1 MLRVF
6 TRFTCQNG
14 GWRQAIW
21 DVKKSTPLWQEGI
34 LTCPL
39 TRLAANCLITAST
52 VYALDQ
58 PRGVNNS
65 MQIAPP
71 SSTYPFSNRGVRTR
85 MNGGANGKLSGKVTF
100 SSMYSVLVSFMSCHS
115 AESLSTWC
123 SLTFQSK
130 RLSSASSTVIK
141 LSPSRRISCSSFI
154 SLRVRTWVQCC
165 RFAAGGGITEPL
177 VALLPPVC
185 CFSFVSL
192 LGLSGLTA
200 GLSLPDTSKRLAL
213 ISGVLRMLLV
223 SLLVLQCFVLLFFW
237 LPLVPFSVPWWW
249 CFGSSVSRSCSRIR
263 PIFRKRVAICD
274 ASRRSRWV

>member
-1 MLRVF
+1 M
-6 TRFTCQNG
+6 
-14 GWRQAIW
+14 
-21 DVKKSTPLWQEGI
+21 KKSTALWQEAI

-71 SSTYPFSNRGVRTR
+71 SSTYPFSSRGVRTR
-85 MNGGANGKLSGKVTF
+85 MNGGENGKLSGKVTF

-115 AESLSTWC
+115 ADSLSTWC

-130 RLSSASSTVIK
+130 RLSSASSTVMK

-165 RFAAGGGITEPL
+165 RFAAGEGITGPL
-177 VALLPPVC
+177 VALPPPVC
-185 CFSFVSL
+185 CFSFASL
-192 LGLSGLTA
+192 LGLSGLNGGLVLA
-200 GLSLPDTSKRLAL
+200 GHVEAPGFDFWRAEDVVGLVA
-213 ISGVLRMLLV
+213 GVAVLRVVVLLV
-223 SLLVLQCFVLLFFW
+223 AFSPFQRALVVMLWVLR
-237 LPLVPFSVPWWW
+237 VSVVQ
-249 CFGSSVSRSCSRIR
+249 SN
-263 PIFRKRVAICD
+263 
-274 ASRRSRWV
+274 